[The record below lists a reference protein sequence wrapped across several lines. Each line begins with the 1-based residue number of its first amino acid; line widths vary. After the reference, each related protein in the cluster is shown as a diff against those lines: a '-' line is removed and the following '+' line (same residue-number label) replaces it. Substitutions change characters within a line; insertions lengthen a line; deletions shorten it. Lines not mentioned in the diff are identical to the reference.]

1 MSKRSRLLKYERK
14 DGVRVKEVERETRE
28 SVFLSRIE
36 KKCVCGWGGVGG
48 GGASASE
55 SFSADLDFLT
65 LHFFSRTTAVR
76 NAARFLSLSP

>member
-1 MSKRSRLLKYERK
+1 MSKRSRLLKYEGK

-28 SVFLSRIE
+28 SVFLSRTE
-36 KKCVCGWGGVGG
+36 KVCVWVGWGGV

-55 SFSADLDFLT
+55 SFSADLDFLP